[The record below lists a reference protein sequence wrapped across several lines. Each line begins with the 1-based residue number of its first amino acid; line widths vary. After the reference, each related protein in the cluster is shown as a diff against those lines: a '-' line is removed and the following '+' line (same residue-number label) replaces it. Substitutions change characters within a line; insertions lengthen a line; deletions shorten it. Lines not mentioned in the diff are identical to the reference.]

1 MLPPTMGFTLLT
13 FDRVAKGLFRFYAD
27 KKITLQTTFQSC
39 ERRSAF
45 RRLNLCGVPD
55 GGVNSGSAADGLRL
69 IDIGPDYVGH
79 LYSRGNF
86 WRISFLE
93 S

>member
-1 MLPPTMGFTLLT
+1 MSSSLVGGGIYTVDFWQSREGSFQILCGQKDNSANNIPELC
-13 FDRVAKGLFRFYAD
+13 
-27 KKITLQTTFQSC
+27 KKKC
-39 ERRSAF
+39 
-45 RRLNLCGVPD
+45 LNLCGVPD

-86 WRISFLE
+86 GRISFLE